1 MRWPAQRYFELSW
14 AEVSEVALNV
24 KLKCRLGL
32 SWPVLRSLDQATL
45 GEYVATC
52 RIPNRI
58 QSELSRSYSRSS
70 VGAGFFTQNMKGG
83 GSATTHFIDKE
94 S

>member
-1 MRWPAQRYFELSW
+1 M
-14 AEVSEVALNV
+14 SEVALNV

-45 GEYVATC
+45 GYSCGYVPHSKQNSVGA
-52 RIPNRI
+52 